1 MIFSAIAVA
10 TVATTLTI
18 VVLCDKKSGKI
29 GNKSN
34 IDNVE
39 TSTSGAAAT
48 TSDGELSEELSSLDI
63 ASSKSRV
70 LDREWGG
77 GELA

>member
-1 MIFSAIAVA
+1 MLVGIFIAGA
-10 TVATTLTI
+10 AAWAI
-18 VVLCDKKSGKI
+18 VVLCKSRKT

-70 LDREWGG
+70 LDREGVGG
-77 GELA
+77 TG